1 MGLSLLLGIMLAT
14 SSECTATTD
23 IREFETQ
30 IHRACGEHIQSVS
43 LTGNH
48 DSARYVITFSVN
60 LEGMQIAE
68 TVTAQQAWQLA
79 VTSHEILN
87 GVYPMKRFEYAIK
100 DTNGMAV
107 CDFIFEGGER
117 KPVKSTCMSE
127 VR

>member
-14 SSECTATTD
+14 SSECRATTD
-23 IREFETQ
+23 IPEFESQ
-30 IHRACGEHIQSVS
+30 IQRACGEHIQSVS

-48 DSARYVITFSVN
+48 DSARYVITFSVD

-68 TVTAQQAWQLA
+68 TVTAQQAWHLA

-87 GVYPMKRFEYAIK
+87 GAYPMKRFEYAIK
-100 DTNGMAV
+100 DTNGKAV
-107 CDFIFEGGER
+107 CDFVFEGDER
-117 KPVKSTCMSE
+117 KPVTSTCMSE

>member
-1 MGLSLLLGIMLAT
+1 MVLSLLLGMMLAT
-14 SSECTATTD
+14 MSECKATTD
-23 IREFETQ
+23 IQEFETRIQ
-30 IHRACGEHIQSVS
+30 RACGERIQSVS

-48 DSARYVITFSVN
+48 DSARYVITFAID

-68 TVTAQQAWQLA
+68 TLTAQQAWQVA

-87 GVYPMKRFEYAIK
+87 SAYPMKRFEYAIK
-100 DTNGMAV
+100 DTNGKAV
-107 CDFIFEGGER
+107 CDFIFEGDER